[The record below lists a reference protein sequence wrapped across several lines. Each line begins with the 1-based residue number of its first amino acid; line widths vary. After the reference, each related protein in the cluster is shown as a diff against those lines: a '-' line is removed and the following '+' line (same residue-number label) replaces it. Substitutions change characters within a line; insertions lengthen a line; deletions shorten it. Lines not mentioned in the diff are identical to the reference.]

1 MKRTGPSNEITR
13 NLISELK
20 KRANEQKAPIWKRV
34 ALDLERA
41 TRSRREV
48 NLSILSRYTED
59 NDVVVVP
66 GKVLGAGSIEHK
78 ITLAAFN
85 LSKSAEEK
93 LLKAGCKIIS
103 LLDISKESPKGKKI
117 KIIG

>member
-1 MKRTGPSNEITR
+1 MKRTGPTNEITE

-20 KRANEQKAPIWKRV
+20 KRAAIQKVPLWKRV
-34 ALDLERA
+34 ALDIERA

-48 NLSILSRYTED
+48 NLSRIDRHSNE

-66 GKVLGAGSIEHK
+66 GKVLASGTIEHK

-85 LSKSAEEK
+85 ISKSAEEK
-93 LLKAGCKIIS
+93 LLKAGCKIVS

-117 KIIG
+117 KII